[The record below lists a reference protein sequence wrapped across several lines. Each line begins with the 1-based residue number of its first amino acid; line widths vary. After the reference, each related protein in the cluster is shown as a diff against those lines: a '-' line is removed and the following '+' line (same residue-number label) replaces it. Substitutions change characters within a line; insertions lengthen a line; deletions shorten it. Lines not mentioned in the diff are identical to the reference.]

1 MAGELAL
8 DKIRLRMN
16 IPVVLERK
24 IDKKFRHNGDK
35 SILDA
40 FLRALHESVSDVTLT
55 PADYRKIA
63 KRIEDNRIT
72 RYERRMAAKM
82 QKDSKK
88 PATTK
93 KKEKSTVSQRKRKS
107 PLSLLTMLRSDPD
120 PFGLGEMI
128 KAD

>member
-82 QKDSKK
+82 LKDSKK

-93 KKEKSTVSQRKRKS
+93 KDKSTVSQRKRKS
-107 PLSLLTMLRSDPD
+107 PLSPLAMLRSDPD

-128 KAD
+128 RAD

>member
-72 RYERRMAAKM
+72 RYERRMEAKM
-82 QKDSKK
+82 LKDSKK
-88 PATTK
+88 PANTK

-107 PLSLLTMLRSDPD
+107 PLSLGDVT
-120 PFGLGEMI
+120 E
-128 KAD
+128 